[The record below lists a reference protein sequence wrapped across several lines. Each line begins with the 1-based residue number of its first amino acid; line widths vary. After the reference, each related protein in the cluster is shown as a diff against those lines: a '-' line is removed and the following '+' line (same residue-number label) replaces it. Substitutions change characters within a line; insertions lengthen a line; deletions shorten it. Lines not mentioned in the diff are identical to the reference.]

1 VLADAF
7 PLLSKIESPADL
19 RALPRSDLGP
29 LADELRRYLIQTVSR
44 MGGHFAAGL
53 GTVELTVALHTV
65 FNTPHDRL
73 VWDVGHQAYPH
84 KVLTGRR
91 DSLRTIK
98 QHNGLAP
105 FPARSESEYDTF
117 GVGHSSTSISAALG
131 MAIGAAAR
139 GERRRVVAVIGD
151 GAMTAGMAFEALNH
165 AGSLDVD
172 LLVVLNDND
181 MSISNNVGALSNYFA
196 RLLSGKLYASLREG
210 GKKVLRQMPTV
221 WELARRSEEH
231 MKGMVL
237 PGTVFEEMGLN
248 YIGPIDG
255 HDLNALLAT
264 LENMRDLKGPQ
275 LLHVVTRK
283 GKGYAPAEADP
294 IKWHGPGPFD
304 PASATIFKEKSS
316 GPSYSQIFGTWL
328 CDMAARDPRIMAV
341 TPAMREGSGLVGF
354 EKKFPERYFDVGI
367 AEQHAV
373 TFAAGLACEGAK
385 PVLAIYSSFLQ
396 RGYDQLVHDVALQ
409 NLPVVFAVDRAG
421 LVGGDGATHQ
431 GSYDLSFLR
440 CIPNMVVMA
449 PSNEDECRQML
460 FTATTL
466 DAPVAVRYP
475 RGTGPG
481 VAIQDTMRALP
492 LGRGVM
498 LREGRSGLA
507 LLAFGSLVANA
518 ERIGAELD
526 ATVVNMRY
534 VKPLDEALIAR
545 VAAKCQHIVTL
556 EENVVAGGAGSAVG
570 EALAALGCGVA
581 LLHIG
586 IPDRPIQ
593 HGTRDDCLADA
604 CLDLD
609 ALRARIEVWWRP
621 ERPQMADAA
630 R

>member
-1 VLADAF
+1 MTLADEF

-19 RALPRSDLGP
+19 RGLRRSDLAAV
-29 LADELRRYLIQTVSR
+29 ADELRRYLVHTVSR
-44 MGGHFAAGL
+44 MGGHFAAG
-53 GTVELTVALHTV
+53 LHTV

-91 DSLRTIK
+91 DLLRTIK

-105 FPARSESEYDTF
+105 FPTRSESEYDSF

-181 MSISNNVGALSNYFA
+181 MSISNNVGAMSNYFA
-196 RLLSGKLYASLREG
+196 KLLSGKLYASLREG

-221 WELARRSEEH
+221 WELARRSEAH

-255 HDLNALLAT
+255 HDLNALLVT

-304 PASATIFKEKSS
+304 PASALIFKEKST
-316 GPSYSQIFGTWL
+316 GPSYSQIFGQWL
-328 CDMAARDPRIMAV
+328 CDIAARDPRIMAV
-341 TPAMREGSGLVGF
+341 TPAMREGSGLVEF
-354 EKKFPERYFDVGI
+354 EKRFPERYFDVGI

-385 PVLAIYSSFLQ
+385 PIVAIYSTFLQ

-421 LVGGDGATHQ
+421 LVGSDGATHQ

-492 LGRGVM
+492 LGRGVV

-507 LLAFGSLVANA
+507 LLAFGSLVASA

-534 VKPLDEALIAR
+534 VKPIDEELIAR
-545 VAAKCQHIVTL
+545 IAAKNPYIVTL
-556 EENVVAGGAGSAVG
+556 EENVIAGGAGSAVG
-570 EALAALGCGVA
+570 EVLATLKYGGV

-586 IPDRPIQ
+586 IPDKPIH
-593 HGTRDDCLADA
+593 HGKREDCLADA
-604 CLDLD
+604 GLDLD
-609 ALRARIEVWWRP
+609 ALRVQIDAWWRP
-621 ERPQMADAA
+621 MRPQMADAA